1 MSRSR
6 RAKAPQ
12 KKNRQRWGRTVQR
25 GILAVGAVLALALV
39 VFLFVMAGQ
48 GGDETEPSDV
58 NVVERGPGGPA
69 PDAQMSGPSLYFPVT
84 EIDFGDVPL
93 NKPVSYFFEYVN
105 NGDAP
110 VTIEGADVK
119 VLEGC

>member
-6 RAKAPQ
+6 RAKALQ
-12 KKNRQRWGRTVQR
+12 KKSRRRWGRTLRR
-25 GILAVGAVLALALV
+25 GVLAVGGVLALALV

-48 GGDETEPSDV
+48 GGDQTEPADV
-58 NVVERGPGGPA
+58 SVAEKGPGGPA
-69 PDAQMSGPSLYFPVT
+69 PDAQASGPSLYFPVT

-93 NKPVSYFFEYVN
+93 NTPVSYFFEYVN